1 MRYNDRYAVVFNEH
15 ATGYQQAFTTYL
27 YNSPEFVAL
36 KEGFRPVYCQL
47 LDHKKRAI
55 LISAVFLCKGAAAVS
70 LPEAPFGGIFYHQAS
85 IDIIKKFALAI
96 IDHFASK
103 GIAKIVI
110 RNPAGIYNPWKN
122 AIVTNCLINCGFTIS
137 HYDINHHIEVD
148 QTAFSEKIHQMEK
161 RKLKGSIQKKLGFQ
175 EVATADMATV
185 YNFIRDCRH
194 EKKVNMNITFDQLKR
209 AVDIF
214 PEKYKFFAVEN
225 DGSLM
230 AATVAV
236 LAHDNILYNY
246 LPASP
251 VAHNKLSP
259 MVALLGGIYNYCQ
272 SNAIN
277 ILDLGISS
285 INSQPQESLV
295 LFKERV
301 GGKPTLKLTFAFSYL

>member
-1 MRYNDRYAVVFNEH
+1 MRYDDRYTVVFNEH
-15 ATGYQQAFTTYL
+15 AAGYQQAFATYL

-36 KEGFRPVYCQL
+36 KEGYRPVYCQL

-55 LISAVFLCKGAAAVS
+55 VISAVFLCEGTTAVS
-70 LPEAPFGGIFYHQAS
+70 LPEAPFGGIFYHRAS
-85 IDIIKKFALAI
+85 IDMIKKFTLEI
-96 IDHFASK
+96 IDHFASR

-122 AIVTNCLINCGFTIS
+122 AIITNCLINCGFTIS
-137 HYDINHHIEVD
+137 NYDINHHIEVD
-148 QTAFSEKIHQMEK
+148 QTAFSEKIHKMEK
-161 RKLKGSIQKKLGFQ
+161 RKLKGSIKKKLSFQ
-175 EVATADMATV
+175 EVAVTDMATV

-194 EKKVNMNITFDQLKR
+194 EKNVNMNITFDQLKR
-209 AVDIF
+209 AVKTF
-214 PEKYKFFAVEN
+214 PEKYKFFAVGNEGN
-225 DGSLM
+225 LI

-236 LAHDNILYNY
+236 LVHENILYNY

-259 MVALLGGIYNYCQ
+259 MVYLLDGIYDYCQ
-272 SNAIN
+272 SNTVN

-285 INSQPQESLV
+285 IDNQPQESLI

-301 GGKPTLKLTFAFSYL
+301 GGKSTLKLTFASYL